1 MAVEIGQ
8 LILRGT
14 FGPDRSDRGQMT
26 DQSQLR
32 EAMEALRQDMLSE
45 MQDMVRDAT
54 RRQWER

>member
-14 FGPDRSDRGQMT
+14 FGSDRSDRGQIA
-26 DQSQLR
+26 DQVQIR
-32 EAMEALRQDMLSE
+32 EAMETLRQELLAE
-45 MQDMVRDAT
+45 MQDMIRDAT

>member
-14 FGPDRSDRGQMT
+14 FGSDRTDRSQIA

-32 EAMEALRQDMLSE
+32 DAIEALRQDMLSE
-45 MQDMVRDAT
+45 MQDMIRDAT

>member
-14 FGPDRSDRGQMT
+14 FGSDRADRT
-26 DQSQLR
+26 RVADQSELR
-32 EAMEALRQDMLSE
+32 EAIELLRHELLAD
-45 MQDMVRDAT
+45 MQDMIRDAT

>member
-14 FGPDRSDRGQMT
+14 FGSDRT
-26 DQSQLR
+26 DRAALAEQSELR
-32 EAMEALRQDMLSE
+32 EAIEGLRRDLMTE
-45 MQDMVRDAT
+45 MQDLIEAAA